1 MTRLVSTVTWFL
13 PSFCY
18 IMEGTSG
25 RSWCLQITGWG
36 KEERQGGEASG
47 EVIIIKHHF
56 RSVVCLWCFLTMLR
70 AYSSSYSSTSY
81 RLVRSLPMLSM
92 ELPRMLPFGPLLVG
106 FALWLGADSLRAAD
120 FSMALPLL
128 FFLTMEL
135 LVEFLRDYP
144 LSSMSANK
152 SLDLVEGMS

>member
-1 MTRLVSTVTWFL
+1 
-13 PSFCY
+13 
-18 IMEGTSG
+18 
-25 RSWCLQITGWG
+25 
-36 KEERQGGEASG
+36 
-47 EVIIIKHHF
+47 
-56 RSVVCLWCFLTMLR
+56 
-70 AYSSSYSSTSY
+70 
-81 RLVRSLPMLSM
+81 MLSM